1 MGNGVYQF
9 RIVPSMSEGGQLP
22 FTPNGFARDGFALN
36 GVISKSRAIPNEG
49 SITLLLL

>member
-22 FTPNGFARDGFALN
+22 FTRNGFARAGLVN
-36 GVISKSRAIPNEG
+36 GVISKSCVISNEG
-49 SITLLLL
+49 SIILLLL